1 MVDNVAISAG
11 VGTSVAADDIS
22 SVFYQRVKLSLGADG
37 TAVDAIAGAGSV
49 STAVQR
55 VTLASDDPAVA
66 SLDIIADAV
75 VTDAPDDTAVA
86 GNPYRQGGHAVSSI
100 TTSRVSAAND
110 TADII
115 TDLDRTL
122 LVRPYGCVADK
133 ISGTLTNTNGSV
145 TDVIAAQ
152 AANIA
157 TCLTHISI
165 FNSSASG
172 VAVDILDG
180 ATIKLTAYIPATSG
194 WSAPLPC
201 PLVGSAAT
209 AWRMDAASATTTLY
223 CNMIG
228 YLAKVS

>member
-1 MVDNVAISAG
+1 MVDNIPIT
-11 VGTSVAADDIS
+11 VGTGTNIAADDIS

-37 TAVDAIAGAGSV
+37 SAVDAVAGAGAV

-55 VTLASDDPAVA
+55 VTLGSDDPAVA
-66 SLDIIADAV
+66 SLATMTSAI
-75 VTDAPDDTAVA
+75 VTTAPDDSAVS
-86 GNPYRQGGHAVSSI
+86 GDPDRIGGHAVSSI

-133 ISGTLTNTNGSV
+133 ISGTLTNTDGAS
-145 TDVIAAQ
+145 TAVIAAQ

-157 TCLTHISI
+157 TALTHISI

-172 VAVDILDG
+172 VVVEVKDG
-180 ATIKLTAYIPATSG
+180 ATAKLTAYIPATSG
-194 WSAPLPC
+194 WSSTFAAPLI
-201 PLVGSAAT
+201 GSAAT
-209 AWRMDAASATTTLY
+209 AWNIDAASATTTVY
-223 CNMIG
+223 ANMVG
-228 YLAKVS
+228 YLVKVS